1 MEPSINDGLTHEDE
15 LKDPLFD
22 HPEDKVGEAKDED
35 GYDSDNESVAG
46 KVNLILFHHTL
57 HLIVI
62 FPFGFHCDQI
72 QSRLNEG

>member
-22 HPEDKVGEAKDED
+22 NPEDQIDKVKDED

-46 KVNLILFHHTL
+46 KVNLFVL
-57 HLIVI
+57 
-62 FPFGFHCDQI
+62 
-72 QSRLNEG
+72 